1 MAAVRQRYGAEDHV
15 VVAAEGIATDAEED
29 MFVVGE
35 DSRITK
41 VYMIGKDKITEKLR

>member
-1 MAAVRQRYGAEDHV
+1 MAAVRQRYGAKDHV
-15 VVAAEGIATDAEED
+15 AVAREGVATDAEED

-35 DSRITK
+35 GSRITK